1 MFPNFTLASTYKS
14 LDCQSSIHPPPLQ
27 PTVQPSPYSVHPI
40 QCVRLF
46 VHVIQIFSHY
56 TFSAREINFPVVL
69 IHGFSDLPGLT
80 GTWVA
85 VEKVL
90 CEEAGVP
97 KSDILTVQIP
107 PLKSIEERTKSAVS
121 AITAKFSG
129 KSVHLIA
136 HSMVCS
142 FQFLVLSIVN
152 CHFVG
157 WIKCSRYCC
166 QIWNRGAQVQG
177 SHRDHFCEAHFN
189 TRSIPL

>member
-1 MFPNFTLASTYKS
+1 VRFSA
-14 LDCQSSIHPPPLQ
+14 HV
-27 PTVQPSPYSVHPI
+27 VQIS
-40 QCVRLF
+40 
-46 VHVIQIFSHY
+46 FSNY
-56 TFSAREINFPVVL
+56 TFSAREINLPIVL
-69 IHGFSDLPGLT
+69 IHGFGDLPGLT

-107 PLKSIEERTKSAVS
+107 PLKTIEERTNSAIK

-142 FQFLVLSIVN
+142 FFQFSGSSVLVN
-152 CHFVG
+152 CSL
-157 WIKCSRYCC
+157 CR
-166 QIWNRGAQVQG
+166 A
-177 SHRDHFCEAHFN
+177 D
-189 TRSIPL
+189 